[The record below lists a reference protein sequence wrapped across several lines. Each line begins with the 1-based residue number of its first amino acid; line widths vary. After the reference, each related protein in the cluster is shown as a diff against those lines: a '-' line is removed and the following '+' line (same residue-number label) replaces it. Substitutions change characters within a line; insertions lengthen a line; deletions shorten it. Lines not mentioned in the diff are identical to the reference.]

1 MKFHVLMVAML
12 GVASVSVNAKAPLI
26 TWERSAEGKPSDFS
40 SLNLADLTAA
50 VVFIRPKTI
59 GSTSESSTNIA
70 INGRYLT
77 SLQAGHYVVDKL
89 CAGDNKISLAP
100 AKALTNDLQ
109 VNPITLNFNAQEIRY
124 YYVDVEMAP
133 SFVPT
138 LKQLD
143 EQTALELL
151 ENVQRQAHQVDRTN
165 ATHCADVEETPA
177 YVAPTYIVPSY
188 VPADVVAPAFASN
201 DADVAIQDEI
211 APSIHLN
218 IHFAANQSI
227 IKPQYRS
234 EIVRAAEFLRQYPDM
249 MIVVEGHTDSMG
261 DEKYNQILSQRRAN
275 AVRQALID
283 GYGINQQRIMA
294 IGYGESRPIAN
305 NSTQE
310 GRQQNRRVTVTVSNA
325 PTNAQ

>member
-1 MKFHVLMVAML
+1 
-12 GVASVSVNAKAPLI
+12 
-26 TWERSAEGKPSDFS
+26 
-40 SLNLADLTAA
+40 
-50 VVFIRPKTI
+50 
-59 GSTSESSTNIA
+59 
-70 INGRYLT
+70 
-77 SLQAGHYVVDKL
+77 
-89 CAGDNKISLAP
+89 
-100 AKALTNDLQ
+100 
-109 VNPITLNFNAQEIRY
+109 
-124 YYVDVEMAP
+124 MAP

-201 DADVAIQDEI
+201 DADVAVQDEI
-211 APSIHLN
+211 ASSIHLN